1 MKFKLIILLLLT
13 CCSQNMNNME
23 HKAPFNSKGLAY
35 IYNESDYENKLINR
49 KFNNEL
55 LEIGHNRL
63 RPGALIKLI
72 NPKTNDFLIL
82 RNNKHVK
89 FPEFY
94 KILITKT
101 VASQLNLE
109 NNLPLIEVL
118 EIKKNKSFIAKQAK
132 IYNEEKKIYS
142 NAPVELVKI
151 DNISKNK
158 ENKVKEQTD
167 KIFIII
173 GEFYSD
179 RSAYNLKKRI
189 AKELSNYDSKKLLIK
204 IKSLNKVHL
213 LSGPYKSINLM
224 KNDYIQLKYFGFEEL
239 DITINE

>member
-1 MKFKLIILLLLT
+1 MLLT
-13 CCSQNMNNME
+13 CCSQNLSNVE
-23 HKAPFNSKGLAY
+23 YKVPFNSKGLAY

-55 LEIGHNRL
+55 LEIGHNKL
-63 RPGALIKLI
+63 RPGTLIKLI

-101 VASQLNLE
+101 VASKLNLE

-158 ENKVKEQTD
+158 KNKVKEQID
-167 KIFIII
+167 NIFIII

-189 AKELSNYDSKKLLIK
+189 AKELPNYDSKKLLIK

-213 LSGPYKSINLM
+213 TITFNLKILVL
-224 KNDYIQLKYFGFEEL
+224 KN
-239 DITINE
+239 